1 MDSAD
6 FWLEDLIVSPD
17 AREDPSCATTPPVLR
32 AQGLELELL
41 PAGNGAPS
49 PPAVT
54 SRISVQKFCATVA
67 RFDGFKT
74 RLATETGLGGML
86 RLKPLPKLNLKF
98 SAFLMERVNVDD
110 RSIRIDDETSIKFSP
125 QDVRNVFGLP
135 CGART
140 LSSKPVRLS
149 EACKEFRRAAAEI
162 GGKGTHSLKAVE
174 AILLKELTE
183 ASSTQ
188 VKIDCFKIAYVV
200 FAVGHVLC
208 PSSKYDY
215 TSIDYWQ
222 ALCNISS
229 IAEFNWCEYVLGH
242 LMPAVE
248 KLKADME
255 RGYSPIHLSGCHL
268 FLQIFVLDNMDLGAV
283 TLRQHASPRISLF
296 DCATLRKM
304 IGILTTGVTGDKSF
318 FLARGLRRDDVGY
331 TVSNAGHIARA
342 GAHNEQH
349 PFVSSHQE
357 QTPDPEQ
364 YPSSAEEFTEHLRR
378 LYPEMDAEAVC
389 TLLREC
395 NARMCAHMDEMEQK
409 CQAERLDF
417 ADKLLKLVSKSR
429 CTCKPSTN

>member
-1 MDSAD
+1 MDSTD

-17 AREDPSCATTPPVLR
+17 AREDPSCATKPPAVPR
-32 AQGLELELL
+32 EGLDFELL
-41 PAGNGAPS
+41 PAGNGARS
-49 PPAVT
+49 PPAAVT
-54 SRISVQKFCATVA
+54 SRISVQRFCAAVA

-86 RLKPLPKLNLKF
+86 HMKALSKLNLKF
-98 SAFLMERVNVDD
+98 SAFLMERVDVDD
-110 RSIRIDDETSIKFSP
+110 RSIRIDDKTSISFSP
-125 QDVRNVFGLP
+125 HDVRNVFGLP

-140 LSSKPVRLS
+140 ISPEPVRLL
-149 EACKEFRRAAAEI
+149 EACKEFRRAAAEV

-174 AILLKELTE
+174 AILLRELNE
-183 ASSTQ
+183 ASATP
-188 VKIDCFKIAYVV
+188 VEIDCFKIAYVV
-200 FAVGHVLC
+200 FTVGHVLC

-229 IAEFNWCEYVLGH
+229 IAEFNWCEYVLRH
-242 LMPAVE
+242 LMLAVE

-255 RGYSPIHLSGCHL
+255 RGYSPVHLASCHL

-296 DCATLRKM
+296 DCAMLGKM

-318 FLARGLRRDDVGY
+318 FLARGLRHDDVGY
-331 TVSNAGHIARA
+331 TVSNAGHVARA
-342 GAHNEQH
+342 RAHNEQH
-349 PFVSSHQE
+349 PIISSDQE

-364 YPSSAEEFTEHLRR
+364 YPSSAEELAEHIRR

-417 ADKLLKLVSKSR
+417 ADKLMRLVSKSR
-429 CTCKPSTN
+429 CTSKPSN